1 MSFCDKGTR
10 YAVNL
15 FSVQTRAFAL
25 LWIFVQSR
33 KYMDMRG
40 KRGDCYGFVDILI
53 LILLYDQIA
62 AF

>member
-1 MSFCDKGTR
+1 M
-10 YAVNL
+10 NL

-33 KYMDMRG
+33 KYMDMGG

-53 LILLYDQIA
+53 LMLLYDQIA